1 MVATVTDL
9 ITLTEGQVVVL
20 PQQTHQIIHATNGV
34 LWITQEGT
42 ARDILLHAGE
52 EIALAS
58 GGMIVIQSLHPE
70 STFRITPTRRSLGT
84 RLRAWLDRM
93 AEEARDNPIA
103 PTLAV
108 AIAAIA
114 EWSKGCPRTPAKT
127 KVRQVSFFQDKVGST
142 QVN

>member
-1 MVATVTDL
+1 MVATVTDS
-9 ITLTEGQVVVL
+9 ITITEGQVVVL
-20 PQQTHQIIHATNGV
+20 PQQAHQIIHATNGV
-34 LWITQEGT
+34 LWITQGGT
-42 ARDILLHAGE
+42 ARDMLLHAGE

-58 GGMIVIQSLHPE
+58 GGMIAIQSLHPQ

-108 AIAAIA
+108 AIAPIA
-114 EWSKGCPRTPAKT
+114 ERG
-127 KVRQVSFFQDKVGST
+127 KV
-142 QVN
+142 